1 MADNQTKQQTATV
14 AYNAPRP
21 INIGDVFYMIA
32 QGETKQFYEPCKV
45 CNDTHSVT
53 VNGVTF
59 GCPCCNRGAQAIFVQ
74 QHVVHR
80 YRVYRVSDEVE
91 SNEWKAGEN
100 HNVKFGVY
108 RKVGLGWGDNRH
120 TELWARDFQE
130 RLNAPCGDRPINEYG
145 IYDDYKL
152 AVSVAE
158 RMNEIELEQLKAYNA
173 EHGTHYEVHFT
184 KPHDA
189 KSK

>member
-1 MADNQTKQQTATV
+1 MQNNQTNQTAVINYT
-14 AYNAPRP
+14 APRAV
-21 INIGDVFYMIA
+21 NIGDVFYMIA
-32 QGETKQFYEPCKV
+32 RGETKQFYEPCKV
-45 CNDTHSVT
+45 CNDTRNVT

-59 GCPCCNRGAQAIFVQ
+59 TCPCCNRGAQAIFVQ

-80 YRVYRVSDEVE
+80 YRVYSISDEVE
-91 SNEWKAGEN
+91 NHEWKAGEN
-100 HNVKFGVY
+100 HKVKFGLY
-108 RKVGLGWGDNRH
+108 RKVGLGWGDHRS
-120 TELWARDFQE
+120 TELWARGFQE
-130 RLNAPCGDRPINEYG
+130 RLNAPCGEHPINEYG

-158 RMNEIELEQLKAYNA
+158 RMNEIEFERLKAYND

-184 KPHDA
+184 QPHDA

>member
-1 MADNQTKQQTATV
+1 M
-14 AYNAPRP
+14 
-21 INIGDVFYMIA
+21 
-32 QGETKQFYEPCKV
+32 

-158 RMNEIELEQLKAYNA
+158 RMNEIELEQLKAYNSLIRLTRHA
-173 EHGTHYEVHFT
+173 LRSALYETARRKIKVNGGQNGHQ
-184 KPHDA
+184 H
-189 KSK
+189 

>member
-1 MADNQTKQQTATV
+1 MDSVGATAGTP
-14 AYNAPRP
+14 NC
-21 INIGDVFYMIA
+21 G
-32 QGETKQFYEPCKV
+32 
-45 CNDTHSVT
+45 H
-53 VNGVTF
+53 
-59 GCPCCNRGAQAIFVQ
+59 AIFKKD
-74 QHVVHR
+74 
-80 YRVYRVSDEVE
+80 S
-91 SNEWKAGEN
+91 
-100 HNVKFGVY
+100 
-108 RKVGLGWGDNRH
+108 
-120 TELWARDFQE
+120 TP
-130 RLNAPCGDRPINEYG
+130 PCGDRPINEYG